1 MRSLYAHRI
10 QFQCL
15 IIDEFIFQVVFIFK
29 ASYPSYPSSIA
40 VSASRLKHRESDVW
54 QRRFWEHAI
63 KDEADL
69 HQYLDYIHYN
79 PVKHGLVLSAKNWQ
93 YSSFHRYVQRGVYD
107 LDWGSSEILF
117 DSLIGME

>member
-1 MRSLYAHRI
+1 M
-10 QFQCL
+10 
-15 IIDEFIFQVVFIFK
+15 VFIFK

-79 PVKHGLVLSAKNWQ
+79 PVKHGLVSCPHLWS
-93 YSSFHRYVQRGVYD
+93 YSSFSKWVNQGEYAQN
-107 LDWGSSEILF
+107 WGCICGGKSWKLSETFFIF
-117 DSLIGME
+117 